1 MSSTSAAG
9 TSVFFPGGSGRN
21 SRPFASRRTSSWRSG
36 FLPQSKTAFDVELR
50 IILDE
55 ECYQVQESLS
65 YTAGSHT
72 LKFGFDF
79 SKMDPNLNSGP
90 NNNGCSGGR

>member
-1 MSSTSAAG
+1 
-9 TSVFFPGGSGRN
+9 
-21 SRPFASRRTSSWRSG
+21 
-36 FLPQSKTAFDVELR
+36 LR

-79 SKMDPNLNSGP
+79 SIYSIAPSFLTPQFGPTTSPIIVQYRPDAAYEMKANLTVERQIKTFLSA
-90 NNNGCSGGR
+90 SDTSEGGAFI